1 MAEEALKRVILDVD
15 RCIECQSCAAACYFG
30 HRPYPSVEYGR
41 TQIVSLPVI
50 CRQCEC
56 PACVAACPNEAMYR
70 DEQGIVRRSLPKCT
84 GCGSC
89 VLGCPFG
96 VLSRDMVRHFVGK
109 CDLCMDLVARNEL
122 PRCVATC
129 CGGALRY
136 EEITELETVGL
147 FTLSGRSVGH
157 SPLKRR

>member
-1 MAEEALKRVILDVD
+1 MMDVG
-15 RCIECQSCAAACYFG
+15 RHPNIELMTYSEVE
-30 HRPYPSVEYGR
+30 SVSGYVGNFTVR
-41 TQIVSLPVI
+41 I
-50 CRQCEC
+50 RQR
-56 PACVAACPNEAMYR
+56 A
-70 DEQGIVRRSLPKCT
+70 RSVDMTKCT